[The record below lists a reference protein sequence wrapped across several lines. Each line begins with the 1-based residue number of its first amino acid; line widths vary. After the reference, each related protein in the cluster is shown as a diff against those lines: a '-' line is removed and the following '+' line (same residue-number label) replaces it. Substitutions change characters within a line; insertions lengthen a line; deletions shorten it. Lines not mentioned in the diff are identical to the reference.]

1 MTEINTDRMVQSFC
15 EMVKIPSEA
24 PDDQKFISYM
34 ENIWKN
40 MGAKTQKDAYGNLVA
55 AFSAKN
61 SQKTEPVAFATHADT
76 VKPGIGIE
84 PIIKDGIISSNGST
98 ILGGDDKAAIAEI
111 TETLLCA
118 EKHPPVELIL
128 TRCEEIGTLGSSNFD
143 YSMIK
148 SKTAYAVDTCSIE
161 EVVVGG
167 PTLITIDVEYKG
179 IPAHAGMAPEK
190 GISAILAAS
199 KAISRLRLGKL
210 DEESTANVGVFN
222 GGQIRNGIPDKA
234 TLLAECR
241 SLNHQKAETICE
253 EMKKIFKEASDEVGT
268 EVKLESKVSLKAYL
282 LDEKQEFVQNYLKAL
297 KKHGVNPDIKTIR
310 GGSDATL
317 FNQNGLKTL
326 VVGAAYREPHSCKET
341 VIVSEMTT
349 ICNVMK
355 TLLEDL
361 A

>member
-1 MTEINTDRMVQSFC
+1 MADINVDRMVRSFC

-24 PDDQKFISYM
+24 PDDQKFVSYM

-40 MGAKTQKDAYGNLVA
+40 MGAKTRKDSYGNLVA
-55 AFSAKN
+55 TFSAKK
-61 SQKTEPVAFATHADT
+61 SSKTQAIAFATHADT

-84 PIIKDGIISSNGST
+84 PVVKNGMITSNGKT

-111 TETLLCA
+111 TETILCA
-118 EKHPPVELIL
+118 EKHPPIELIL

-143 YSMIK
+143 YSMIN
-148 SKTAYAVDTCSIE
+148 SKVAYAIDTCSVE
-161 EVVVGG
+161 EVVIGG
-167 PTLITIDVEYKG
+167 PTLITIDVEYIGK
-179 IPAHAGMAPEK
+179 PAHAGMDPEK

-199 KAISRLRLGKL
+199 KAISRLKLGKI
-210 DEESTANVGVFN
+210 DDESTANVGVFN
-222 GGQIRNGIPDKA
+222 GGLIRNGIPDKA

-241 SLNHQKAETICE
+241 SLNHEKAVAICE

-268 EVKLESKVSLKAYL
+268 ELKIQTKVALKAYL
-282 LDEKQEFVQNYLKAL
+282 IDEKQEFVQNYLKAL
-297 KKHGVNPDIKTIR
+297 KKHGVNPDVKIIR

-317 FNQNGLKTL
+317 FNQNGLATI
-326 VVGAAYREPHSCKET
+326 VVGAAYREPHSCNEK
-341 VIVSEMTT
+341 VLISEMTT
-349 ICNVMK
+349 ICNVLK